1 MASTPIPYSAHIG
14 YLFTELPF
22 RDRVR
27 AAKKHGF
34 SAVEYPAPY
43 DTPGSVMAEWLADT
57 GLPYVQ
63 FGLRS
68 GEAARGEKGLAIFP
82 ERQEEFRASVEE
94 GLSYAEAVNVR
105 LLHAMAG
112 VLPQSA
118 RTPDHWRQYIESL
131 SYAAD
136 AAAQRGVTI
145 LVEPMCQQ
153 AVPDYFIQTPE
164 QAAEAIEATG
174 RKNIRL
180 LFDVFHTVSAGLDLF
195 TQIGKYGSLIGH
207 VHISDFPGRHEPGS
221 GTLDFARLLMAFR
234 EIGYRG
240 FFGCEYV
247 PRADTVEGLV
257 WLAEVQS

>member
-82 ERQEEFRASVEE
+82 ERQEEFRASVE
-94 GLSYAEAVNVR
+94 
-105 LLHAMAG
+105 
-112 VLPQSA
+112 
-118 RTPDHWRQYIESL
+118 
-131 SYAAD
+131 
-136 AAAQRGVTI
+136 
-145 LVEPMCQQ
+145 
-153 AVPDYFIQTPE
+153 
-164 QAAEAIEATG
+164 
-174 RKNIRL
+174 
-180 LFDVFHTVSAGLDLF
+180 
-195 TQIGKYGSLIGH
+195 
-207 VHISDFPGRHEPGS
+207 
-221 GTLDFARLLMAFR
+221 
-234 EIGYRG
+234 
-240 FFGCEYV
+240 
-247 PRADTVEGLV
+247 
-257 WLAEVQS
+257 